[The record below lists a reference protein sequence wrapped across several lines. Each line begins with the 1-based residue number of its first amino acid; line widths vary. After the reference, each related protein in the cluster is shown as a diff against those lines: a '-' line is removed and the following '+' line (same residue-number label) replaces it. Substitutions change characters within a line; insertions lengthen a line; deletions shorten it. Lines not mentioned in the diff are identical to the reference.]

1 MSAGQTLSL
10 KILSRKAGARVE
22 PGSFSLFKPDL
33 ALGNDITAPVAIAEF
48 QRHGG
53 ERVFDPEQLALV
65 PDHFVPNK
73 DIRSA
78 EQAALLRRFAR
89 DQGITKYFEVGRM
102 GIEHVLLP
110 EEGIVK
116 SGDLVVGAD
125 SHTCTYGALGAFATG
140 VGSTD
145 LAGVFLTGRVWLR
158 IPEAIKVFITG
169 RFNDYVSGKDLI
181 LKVISEIGVDGAN
194 YQALE
199 FSGPGVSHISMDS
212 RLTVSNMAIEAGAKA
227 GLFPV
232 DDVTIDYEKA
242 RGLTVEPLTA
252 DSDASYNREFG
263 IDLNTLPLQVAYPFL
278 PSNAKDIEAAENDR
292 IAIDQVVIGSCTN
305 GRIEDLRMAASIL
318 KGKQVHPR
326 VRCLVFPGSQR
337 VLLQALNERLIEIF
351 ITSGCAVS
359 TPTCGPCLGGH
370 MGILAAGERAV
381 ATTNRNFV
389 GRMGH
394 VQSEVYLAG
403 TAVAA
408 ATALAGRIVH
418 PANV

>member
-1 MSAGQTLSL
+1 M
-10 KILSRKAGARVE
+10 KR
-22 PGSFSLFKPDL
+22 
-33 ALGNDITAPVAIAEF
+33 
-48 QRHGG
+48 
-53 ERVFDPEQLALV
+53 
-65 PDHFVPNK
+65 
-73 DIRSA
+73 
-78 EQAALLRRFAR
+78 
-89 DQGITKYFEVGRM
+89 
-102 GIEHVLLP
+102 
-110 EEGIVK
+110 
-116 SGDLVVGAD
+116 
-125 SHTCTYGALGAFATG
+125 
-140 VGSTD
+140 
-145 LAGVFLTGRVWLR
+145 
-158 IPEAIKVFITG
+158 
-169 RFNDYVSGKDLI
+169 
-181 LKVISEIGVDGAN
+181 
-194 YQALE
+194 
-199 FSGPGVSHISMDS
+199 
-212 RLTVSNMAIEAGAKA
+212 
-227 GLFPV
+227 
-232 DDVTIDYEKA
+232 A

-252 DSDASYNREFG
+252 DSDAPYTRECE

-278 PSNAKDIEAAENDR
+278 PSNAKDIEAAEKDR
-292 IAIDQVVIGSCTN
+292 IEIDQVVIGSCTN

-326 VRCLVFPGSQR
+326 VRCLVIPGSQR

-418 PANV
+418 PANVS